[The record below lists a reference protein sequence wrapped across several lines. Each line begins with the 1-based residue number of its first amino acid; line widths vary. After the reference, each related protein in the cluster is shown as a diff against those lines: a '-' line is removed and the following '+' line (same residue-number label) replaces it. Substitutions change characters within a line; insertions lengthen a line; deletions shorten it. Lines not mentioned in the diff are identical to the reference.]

1 MANRCQEQGKGN
13 NEPTNLNALICAI
26 INNNNANVSQDN
38 FPDFSENLDENERE
52 IDTLVQDTTKEIHRD
67 SFVSTDSFDKEAF
80 LEALRAYRC
89 LWDTNNASYKNRTM
103 KINAWRSLS
112 TLFKVEGV

>member
-1 MANRCQEQGKGN
+1 MFHKTTFQTSVKTWMKMKEK
-13 NEPTNLNALICAI
+13 LILLFRI
-26 INNNNANVSQDN
+26 LQ
-38 FPDFSENLDENERE
+38 
-52 IDTLVQDTTKEIHRD
+52 TTKEIHRD

-80 LEALRAYRC
+80 LEAIRAYRC